1 MSEGLWQLQGGHGI
15 VINPWN
21 RFYGVLQYQKSFI
34 TASFILIN
42 MFLGRQV
49 CFLDFSYYCAVS
61 VHLMLG
67 ILPC

>member
-1 MSEGLWQLQGGHGI
+1 MAAPGRARDSHQSLESILWSFAVSE
-15 VINPWN
+15 VI
-21 RFYGVLQYQKSFI
+21 YY
-34 TASFILIN
+34 ASFILIN
-42 MFLGRQV
+42 VFLGRQV